1 MLFEHT
7 LALRTALV
15 CARAMSEMH
24 KSTST
29 NAFAVS
35 MGSLAS
41 FQSHLTS
48 EQEAA
53 CAHRPLPGMAVDSA
67 PPGFRSAAA
76 ANGFRL
82 SSIANGTTC
91 HDHPAHPLPLSAVVA
106 VARKAMEDELSPTP
120 GQSQSGPSPQTMA
133 LAQRYSGP

>member
-41 FQSHLTS
+41 FQSNLTS
-48 EQEAA
+48 EEAA

-91 HDHPAHPLPLSAVVA
+91 HDHPTHPLPLSAVVA
-106 VARKAMEDELSPTP
+106 VARKAMEDELSHTP

>member
-1 MLFEHT
+1 MASEEYVLGPFGTGEWYET
-7 LALRTALV
+7 ATFASNTACATCALQQLVRT
-15 CARAMSEMH
+15 RAMSEMH

-91 HDHPAHPLPLSAVVA
+91 HDHPAHPLPLSLG
-106 VARKAMEDELSPTP
+106 DLCF
-120 GQSQSGPSPQTMA
+120 
-133 LAQRYSGP
+133 L